1 MQATIDTHVWPL
13 KSLELTTL
21 LSMTQI
27 TYLEMRKEMIDLIL
41 DFGRNDTATSES
53 LNSMLN
59 SINKPGLITYNKGCL
74 SVLQLAMRLGYDRL
88 VGILLKHAKLDHVDA
103 ELYLMEAVYIGRED
117 ILRRVAK
124 AIVRFG
130 INILCLQLGKNI
142 GSSFLYAVVERP
154 KLAYIMLDI
163 AQQKQRETVHS
174 AVNESLHGKGPLQMA
189 ITNNDLPMVRLLIAA
204 GADTSRLDSSVGLN
218 IGRATHI
225 MYLVHSGSNRSE
237 GV

>member
-1 MQATIDTHVWPL
+1 VQASVDTHGWPL
-13 KSLELTTL
+13 KSLELTIL

-27 TYLEMRKEMIDLIL
+27 TDPGMRREMIDLIL
-41 DFGRNDTATSES
+41 DFGRNDTATLET
-53 LNSMLN
+53 LYSMLD
-59 SINKPGLITYNKGCL
+59 SIDKPGLITYNKGCL
-74 SVLQLAMRLGYDRL
+74 SVLQLAMRLGHDKL
-88 VGILLKHAKLDHVDA
+88 VGILLKHAKLDHVNA

-117 ILRRVAK
+117 ILRHVAK
-124 AIVRFG
+124 AIVKCG

-142 GSSFLYAVVERP
+142 GTSFLYAVVERP

-163 AQQKQRETVHS
+163 AQRKQRETVHS

-189 ITNNDLPMVRLLIAA
+189 IINNDLPMVRLLVAA

-225 MYLVHSGSNRSE
+225 MYLVHSESNRSE
-237 GV
+237 EV